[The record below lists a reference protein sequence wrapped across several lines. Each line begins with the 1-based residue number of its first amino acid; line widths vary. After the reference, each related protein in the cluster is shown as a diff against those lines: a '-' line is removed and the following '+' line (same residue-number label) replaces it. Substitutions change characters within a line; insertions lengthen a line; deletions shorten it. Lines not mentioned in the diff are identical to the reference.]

1 MYGVPALFPKDK
13 VIREYLKKENWNAKE
28 GTNKGSA

>member
-13 VIREYLKKENWNAKE
+13 VIREYLKKENWSVNE
-28 GTNKGSA
+28 VTNKGTA